1 MIFTYGKTR
10 IEIPRGYEYVYYATF
25 IAGEWDFL
33 KVKKEDIV
41 LDAGAFIGDFTVKV
55 ARKAKEVVA
64 VEPLPW
70 AFQLLNGLKNV
81 ALIGKALYNVDGIKV
96 KIADEGTRSKIN
108 EENVEA
114 ETLQYKDKI
123 LTLKIY

>member
-1 MIFTYGKTR
+1 M
-10 IEIPRGYEYVYYATF
+10 
-25 IAGEWDFL
+25 
-33 KVKKEDIV
+33 
-41 LDAGAFIGDFTVKV
+41 
-55 ARKAKEVVA
+55 
-64 VEPLPW
+64 
-70 AFQLLNGLKNV
+70 
-81 ALIGKALYNVDGIKV
+81 DGIKV